1 MNWDAIG
8 AIAEL
13 LGAIGVIASLVY
25 LATQIRQSRE
35 QMSQNT
41 RATRASAY
49 QQFSGLLH
57 GTMMAA
63 GENPQ
68 REQAVMRG
76 MTDFSRLSEED
87 AFRFTWW
94 MTGVAHAFENA
105 YYQYRV
111 GMLDEDRWQH
121 HADVRGLFQ
130 NPGIA
135 QWCRAAPPNLSPEFV
150 ALVEEILGEE
160 AEQTD
165 RTR

>member
-25 LATQIRQSRE
+25 LATQIRESRE
-35 QMSQNT
+35 QMSQST
-41 RATRASAY
+41 RATRALAY

-68 REQAVMRG
+68 REQAVMLG
-76 MTDFSRLSEED
+76 MADFSRLSEED
-87 AFRFTWW
+87 AFRFTYW

-105 YYQYRV
+105 HYQYRV
-111 GMLDEDRWQH
+111 GMLDEDRWQKH
-121 HADVRGLFQ
+121 YADVRGLFQ
-130 NPGIA
+130 NPGVA
-135 QWCRAAPPNLSPEFV
+135 QWCRAAPPNVSPEFV

-160 AEQTD
+160 PD
-165 RTR
+165 RAD